1 MAKAAGTASSSQ
13 SSGCSKPGLNQAC
26 VSFLAVI
33 FQVTQAA
40 GGSVHHVSKPGA
52 AGEFLT
58 LLKFKKSSRR
68 LALSWFSRIYCLGGR
83 IRLALASRREVRAD
97 SLQKCPYFLS
107 KGMHFRFVDQ
117 LQHGLDIHEGNRY
130 GSIGFFTH
138 DHVARQ

>member
-13 SSGCSKPGLNQAC
+13 SSGCSKPGLNQPC
-26 VSFLAVI
+26 VSFLADI

-40 GGSVHHVSKPGA
+40 GGQCPSRLNAGSGGRVLDIVEIQEVIPPPGA
-52 AGEFLT
+52 QLVFQDFLH
-58 LLKFKKSSRR
+58 
-68 LALSWFSRIYCLGGR
+68 GGR